1 MEYQC
6 LSSLEIRIIDRVTK
20 KKKSKMFDLQNCIMW
35 SLADTVTL
43 FYSFPTGSAL
53 SVPPGCWSKYILDPK
68 RNVSS
73 TSLKLFKKIT
83 TLLLAVSALLWNTL
97 LIHKAVWVIHDVA
110 AISAWMRIKYP
121 FRDQKIYFIG

>member
-6 LSSLEIRIIDRVTK
+6 LSSLEIIIIDRVTK

-35 SLADTVTL
+35 GLADTVTL

-53 SVPPGCWSKYILDPK
+53 SILPGCWSKYILDPQ

-73 TSLKLFKKIT
+73 TSLK
-83 TLLLAVSALLWNTL
+83 AV
-97 LIHKAVWVIHDVA
+97 
-110 AISAWMRIKYP
+110 
-121 FRDQKIYFIG
+121 